1 MMNSLEEAAV
11 SNTDRVKIYFGIA
24 DASTA
29 PVAVVIPAGFY
40 VSMRPVNG
48 PVSGFRQSFLARDAS
63 TLQNLRLLAKS
74 PSASKLVSDGV
85 MELLE
90 KAAS

>member
-1 MMNSLEEAAV
+1 MNGLQEAAV
-11 SNTDRVKIYFGIA
+11 SNTDRVKIYFGTA